1 MVEIVWADSALEELD
16 AVAAYIALD
25 KPEAAAR
32 FVARVFARVDQLA
45 LFPLAGGKPRELAG
59 TRYRQVVVP
68 PVRVFYRVEPRC
80 VFIVHVI
87 RGARQVRRSDF

>member
-1 MVEIVWADSALEELD
+1 VAEIVWADSALEELD

-32 FVARVFARVDQLA
+32 FVARVLAHIDQLA
-45 LFPLAGGKPRELAG
+45 LFPQAGGKPRELAG
-59 TRYRQVVVP
+59 TRYRQLVVP
-68 PVRVFYRVEPRC
+68 PVRVFYRVESRC

-87 RGARQVRRSDF
+87 RGERQVRRSDF